1 MTIDTYERFSQ
12 FLIIIIFELK
22 LLIRLSDYEQR
33 EKAKAER
40 DSALNSLESA
50 VYDYQAKLEEA
61 EFTRFGTNEVCLKT
75 YFVIFN

>member
-50 VYDYQAKLEEA
+50 VYDYQAKLEET
-61 EFTRFGTNEVCLKT
+61 EFTRFGTNEVCLNLNL
-75 YFVIFN
+75 FRNF